1 MNKMSSIKARGLG
14 MKRTFLFMIVL
25 VALAYPAGAEMYRW
39 VDEKGTV
46 HFTDDLSTIPERYR
60 PDAETRK
67 GPRETPPSGARG
79 KSTASPLS
87 QPPPKTSEP
96 QGFEVPLSRRNQIMF
111 VEVLLNGR
119 VKRNFIVDSGASY
132 ILIDRG
138 TAKDLGITIDEY
150 TPFIPVTTVS
160 DIILTPLVTLKS
172 VQVGGAEV
180 ENVDALIYT
189 MPTEKEGLLGNSF
202 LGKFRMVLDSV
213 NAKMTLYSVQG
224 VHSPDRPGGYDRD
237 YWAGRFRF
245 LHYNLGVLRKLKATY
260 ERKDART
267 ELNRVNNAIR
277 YFENQ
282 LSDWERKASLAGV
295 PHNWRE

>member
-1 MNKMSSIKARGLG
+1 
-14 MKRTFLFMIVL
+14 MKRALLLMVAL

-46 HFTDDLSTIPERYR
+46 HFTDDLSRIPEKYR

-67 GPRETPPSGARG
+67 GPKETTSPGVRG
-79 KSTASPLS
+79 KSITSPLS
-87 QPPPKTSEP
+87 QPPSKTSEP
-96 QGFEVPLSRRNQIMF
+96 QGFEVPLARKNQIMF
-111 VEVLLNGR
+111 VEVLLDGR
-119 VKRNFIVDSGASY
+119 VKRNFIVDSGASF

-138 TAKDLGITIDEY
+138 TARELGITIDEY
-150 TPFIPVTTVS
+150 TPFIPVSTVS
-160 DIILTPLVTLKS
+160 EVILTPLVTLKS

-180 ENVDALIYT
+180 ENVEALIYT
-189 MPTEKEGLLGNSF
+189 MPAGKEGLLGNSF
-202 LGKFRMVLDSV
+202 LGKFRVVLDSV

-224 VHSPDRPGGYDRD
+224 VPSPDRPGGYDRD

-245 LHYNLGVLRKLKATY
+245 LHYNLGVLKNLKESY
-260 ERKDART
+260 ERKDARI

-282 LSDWERKASLAGV
+282 LSEWERKASLAAV
-295 PHNWRE
+295 PHKWRE

>member
-1 MNKMSSIKARGLG
+1 MNRMPSIKSRGLG
-14 MKRTFLFMIVL
+14 MKRALLLIVVL

-46 HFTDDLSTIPERYR
+46 HFTDDLSKIPEKYR

-67 GPRETPPSGARG
+67 GPRETTPPGVRE
-79 KSTASPLS
+79 KSTTSPLS
-87 QPPPKTSEP
+87 QPSPKASES
-96 QGFEVPLSRRNQIMF
+96 QGFEVPLARKNQIMI

-119 VKRNFIVDSGASY
+119 VKRNFIVDSGASF

-138 TAKDLGITIDEY
+138 TARELGITIDEY

-160 DIILTPLVTLKS
+160 EVILTPLVTLKS

-180 ENVDALIYT
+180 ENVEALIYT
-189 MPTEKEGLLGNSF
+189 MPSEKEGLLGNSF
-202 LGKFRMVLDSV
+202 LSRFRMVLDSV

-224 VHSPDRPGGYDRD
+224 FPSLDRPGGYDRD
-237 YWAGRFRF
+237 YWVGRFRF
-245 LHYNLGVLRKLKATY
+245 LHYNIEMLKKLKASY
-260 ERKDART
+260 ERKDARS

-282 LSDWERKASLAGV
+282 LSEWERKASLAGV
-295 PHNWRE
+295 PHQWRE

>member
-1 MNKMSSIKARGLG
+1 MASIKSRGLG
-14 MKRTFLFMIVL
+14 MKRALVLVVVL

-46 HFTDDLSTIPERYR
+46 HFTDDLSTIPERFR

-67 GPRETPPSGARG
+67 DPRETAPPGARR
-79 KSTASPLS
+79 KSPTSPPS
-87 QPPPKTSEP
+87 QPPPKTSES
-96 QGFEVPLSRRNQIMF
+96 QGFEVPLARKNQIMF
-111 VEVLLNGR
+111 AEVLLNGR

-138 TAKDLGITIDEY
+138 TARELGITIDEY
-150 TPFIPVTTVS
+150 TPFIPVSTVS
-160 DIILTPLVTLKS
+160 EVILTPLVTLKS

-180 ENVDALIYT
+180 ENVEALIYT
-189 MPTEKEGLLGNSF
+189 MPSEKQGLLGNSF
-202 LGKFRMVLDSV
+202 LSRFRMVLDSV

-224 VHSPDRPGGYDRD
+224 VSSPDRPGGYDRD

-245 LHYNLGVLRKLKATY
+245 LHYNLDVLKKLKVSY

-267 ELNRVNNAIR
+267 DLNRVNNAIR

-282 LSDWERKASLAGV
+282 LSEWERKASLAGV
-295 PHNWRE
+295 PHQWRE

>member
-1 MNKMSSIKARGLG
+1 MSSIKSMGLG
-14 MKRTFLFMIVL
+14 MNRALLLILVL
-25 VALAYPAGAEMYRW
+25 VALASPAGAEMYRW

-46 HFTDDLSTIPERYR
+46 HFTDDLSTIPEKYR

-67 GPRETPPSGARG
+67 GPRETTSPGARG
-79 KSTASPLS
+79 KSLTFPPS
-87 QPPPKTSEP
+87 QPPPKTSEA

-132 ILIDRG
+132 VLIDRG
-138 TAKDLGITIDEY
+138 TARELGLTIDGY

-160 DIILTPLVTLKS
+160 EVILTPLVTLKS

-180 ENVDALIYT
+180 ENVEALIYT
-189 MPTEKEGLLGNSF
+189 MPAGKDGLLGNSF
-202 LGKFRMVLDSV
+202 LGRFRMVLDSV
-213 NAKMTLYSVQG
+213 STKMTLYSVQG
-224 VHSPDRPGGYDRD
+224 VPSPDRPGGYASD
-237 YWAGRFRF
+237 YWVGRFRF
-245 LHYNLGVLRKLKATY
+245 LHYNLEMLKKLKASY

-282 LSDWERKASLAGV
+282 LSEWERKASLAGV
-295 PHNWRE
+295 PHQWRE